1 MDSNIFKYV
10 DEYITKNKQLKSHEL
25 KVLVVV
31 ANVKNLNISLISNLI
46 KKYKSVNI
54 YLKEQPSEYLLKRI
68 KQINKSEGTTI
79 EIIKKERK
87 SFGDYNIIYFA
98 DDYRK
103 NYPRFRFGKNAIL
116 IDLEEAQQDK
126 YNSNAIYLKE
136 FLKKQETNLKNIQN
150 LTKKYNYLELGALI
164 NKITNVLDKS

>member
-1 MDSNIFKYV
+1 M
-10 DEYITKNKQLKSHEL
+10 
-25 KVLVVV
+25 
-31 ANVKNLNISLISNLI
+31 
-46 KKYKSVNI
+46 
-54 YLKEQPSEYLLKRI
+54 KEQPSEYLLKRI